1 MTITTTGL
9 ENHVACLWKRLR
21 PLKKNLPQGEGDCK
35 VIVVLSKRRGSKS
48 ETNKVKPI
56 PEKDKHSQQVL

>member
-1 MTITTTGL
+1 MEKIETF
-9 ENHVACLWKRLR
+9 E
-21 PLKKNLPQGEGDCK
+21 KNLPKGEGGCK
-35 VIVVLSKRRGSKS
+35 VIVVLSKRKGSKS

>member
-1 MTITTTGL
+1 MEKIETF
-9 ENHVACLWKRLR
+9 E
-21 PLKKNLPQGEGDCK
+21 KKPPKGGAGCK
-35 VIVVLSKRRGSKS
+35 VIIVLSKRKGSKS